1 VNLNFNRSV
10 LQFISAMAGLGL
22 ASLAVLGQTSSQNAA
37 QPAARATA
45 AQLTPYTAPDQSAS
59 VGVPAGWKVTK
70 GAFGVI
76 QMSGPNDEAISLGN
90 GIFVKDGPYRPG
102 QKANGMIEM
111 LMPNQATIAQ
121 KYAMLWQ
128 HAAEVMGGPNPN
140 VVVASAKA
148 IALGNIAQ
156 CGIFLGSMTN
166 AQGPQK
172 FESRFC
178 SLTPDTNGF
187 YKLFWMNAN
196 IPANLAAQER
206 ATAEAVLSSYKISTD
221 SLKVLLKPL
230 TPPIP
235 PPSAVQGGMSSG
247 MWAERMADQSATCMD
262 LGVIR
267 EEPEWKLPSYCH

>member
-1 VNLNFNRSV
+1 
-10 LQFISAMAGLGL
+10 
-22 ASLAVLGQTSSQNAA
+22 
-37 QPAARATA
+37 
-45 AQLTPYTAPDQSAS
+45 

-76 QMSGPNDEAISLGN
+76 QMSGPNGEAISLGN

-111 LMPNQATIAQ
+111 SMPNQATIAQ

-128 HAAEVMGGPNPN
+128 HAAEVVGGPNPN
-140 VVVASAKA
+140 VVVISATP
-148 IALGNIAQ
+148 IALGKIAQ
-156 CGIFLGSMTN
+156 CGTFLGSMTN

-196 IPANLAAQER
+196 IPVSLATQER
-206 ATAEAVLSSYKISTD
+206 ATAEAVMSSYKIAPD
-221 SLKVLLKPL
+221 SLKLLLKPL

-235 PPSAVQGGMSSG
+235 PASAVQGGMSSD
-247 MWAERMADQSATCMD
+247 MWAQRMSNQTSTCMD

-267 EEPEWKLPSYCH
+267 EEPEKKLPSYCH

>member
-1 VNLNFNRSV
+1 MNCKRSA
-10 LQFISAMAGLGL
+10 LQLFSAIVGLGL
-22 ASLAVLGQTSSQNAA
+22 ASLLFVGQTFSQNATP
-37 QPAARATA
+37 PAGGATA
-45 AQLTPYTAPDQSAS
+45 AQLTTYTAPDQSAS
-59 VGVPAGWKVTK
+59 AGVPAGWKVTK

-76 QMSGPNDEAISLGN
+76 QMSGPNGEAISMGN

-102 QKANGMIEM
+102 QKANGLIEM
-111 LMPNQATIAQ
+111 SMPNQATVAQ

-128 HAAEVMGGPNPN
+128 HAAEAVGGPNPN
-140 VVVASAKA
+140 VVVVSAKP
-148 IALGNIAQ
+148 IALGKIAQ

-178 SLTPDTNGF
+178 SLAPDTNGF

-196 IPANLAAQER
+196 IPANLATQER

-221 SLKVLLKPL
+221 TLKVLLKPL

-235 PPSAVQGGMSSG
+235 PPSAVQGGMSSE
-247 MWAERMADQSATCMD
+247 MWAQRMQDQSSTCMD

-267 EEPEWKLPSYCH
+267 EEPAWKLPSYCH